1 MFYAQV
7 AAVMAGEAPVE
18 SAEPRTLEFTIYNC
32 ACKVLASARYHREQ
46 MISDYPEGVRELV
59 SAEVMRVYKLRRD
72 AHLARKIVPPQ
83 VQYEKPTHNPDW
95 IDFV

>member
-7 AAVMAGEAPVE
+7 AAVMAGEAPIE

-46 MISDYPEGVRELV
+46 MINDYPEGIRKLV
-59 SAEVMRVYKLRRD
+59 SAEVMRLYKMRRD
-72 AHLARKIVPPQ
+72 AHLANRGARPQ
-83 VQYEKPTHNPDW
+83 VQIEKPVHNPDW
-95 IDFV
+95 ADYV

>member
-46 MISDYPEGVRELV
+46 MISDYPEGVRDLV
-59 SAEVMRVYKLRRD
+59 SAEVMRIYKMRRD
-72 AHLARKIVPPQ
+72 AHLARKIATPQ
-83 VQYEKPTHNPDW
+83 VQYEKPAHRPEWD
-95 IDFV
+95 DFV